1 MSKENYLTV
10 SCSKFCQIEYYLILV
25 RYNSIHRLPT
35 FRLKYICLSGKPI
48 ALVHHVMYIYASLQ
62 TSTNCAYMRRHA
74 LQLPILKVLAAIIQ
88 EGRKEAGKQ
97 DKVVKQM

>member
-1 MSKENYLTV
+1 
-10 SCSKFCQIEYYLILV
+10 
-25 RYNSIHRLPT
+25 
-35 FRLKYICLSGKPI
+35 
-48 ALVHHVMYIYASLQ
+48 
-62 TSTNCAYMRRHA
+62 MRRHA